1 MLEQIFTADGVEKDP
16 QKGVNSPMREFFRGK
31 TVFLTGGT
39 GFLGKLFI
47 EKLLRC
53 DVSEIVLLIRAKKGR
68 TPRERLQRQFERE
81 AVGLLCYRKMRIIFI
96 VFCVYV

>member
-1 MLEQIFTADGVEKDP
+1 MLEQIFTNDDVPREVRLNGINA
-16 QKGVNSPMREFFRGK
+16 SPMRNFYRDK

-53 DVSEIVLLIRAKKGR
+53 EVREIVLLVRAKRNR

-81 AVGLLCYRKMRIIFI
+81 AVSFGRWRF
-96 VFCVYV
+96 